1 MIEIIVNQMYNC
13 EIKYNCDSF
22 EIFENNIA
30 IVKPI
35 LVIVL
40 K

>member
-1 MIEIIVNQMYNC
+1 MIEIIVNRSYNC
-13 EIKYNCDSF
+13 EIKYNRDSF

-30 IVKPI
+30 IVKRI
-35 LVIVL
+35 VVIVL